1 MPGLSDCGDGKR
13 WKGALEKPGVGGGE
27 ASAAARS
34 SGRVSFIHSLQ
45 TRPRPRALPGHLQS
59 RLCPHLTPPIGPATL
74 CFIPWHA
81 VHPPPPP
88 PPDLRSDSHPMS
100 APAAQ
105 ANPLAQLASGAC
117 GCARDRPKRRTG
129 DGGANVRCKRRV
141 RRVHGAVR
149 AVTRKPT
156 DLNARPPSL
165 STDPLS

>member
-1 MPGLSDCGDGKR
+1 MTAGMGK
-13 WKGALEKPGVGGGE
+13 GGK
-27 ASAAARS
+27 APLKS
-34 SGRVSFIHSLQ
+34 RVSGGAKRA
-45 TRPRPRALPGHLQS
+45 RPHGAVAAFPSFTPCKRAPAPAPSRGTYRAGSAPISPHPSDPPPSASSPGTQS
-59 RLCPHLTPPIGPATL
+59 TPT
-74 CFIPWHA
+74 HA
-81 VHPPPPP
+81 PPPP